1 MNEESWTPPH
11 EHESNPHPPSQDP
24 TITLETAGRL
34 TAIPID
40 DLAALPRKTVPDC
53 LIVSTGHGPSGP
65 FSFTGVPLGD
75 LIARYV
81 RDDWATAI
89 VLSGDGFGAMVTA
102 EEADVQ
108 LARPV
113 LLALEID
120 GRPLEREDGL
130 VRLIM
135 PNENEDALRQVKWIE
150 KIRVR

>member
-1 MNEESWTPPH
+1 
-11 EHESNPHPPSQDP
+11 
-24 TITLETAGRL
+24 
-34 TAIPID
+34 
-40 DLAALPRKTVPDC
+40 
-53 LIVSTGHGPSGP
+53 
-65 FSFTGVPLGD
+65 
-75 LIARYV
+75 
-81 RDDWATAI
+81 
-89 VLSGDGFGAMVTA
+89 MVTA

-113 LLALEID
+113 LLALEVD